1 MISARSR
8 GLEELAEALAKA
20 TVFVPIEVGK
30 SVMKE
35 ALALAVKWRAEA
47 DGHGHLPKL
56 PNAVEVEG
64 NSGSAVKVTFGD
76 GNQGVL
82 AHIATFGS
90 ATSAPVMDPFQHV
103 AAAEESLAKWVGQI
117 GEDIL

>member
-1 MISARSR
+1 VIIARSR

-35 ALALAVKWRAEA
+35 ALALAVQWRAEA

-76 GNQGVL
+76 GNQGEL

-90 ATSAPVMDPFQHV
+90 ARSAPVMDPFQHV